1 MFLEL
6 SKESNFKKNY
16 FEMLKYRLAFAS
28 LELEGMS
35 DDLADIKQSIKIYNQ
50 LNAINYIFDNH
61 KEEELSHYDFTNLL
75 CNIAERV
82 TGEEITDFRKTS
94 AYVNGSNVER
104 SKPQMIRNDLWYLI
118 DDYNY
123 RIANCKSEKD
133 FFEIEA
139 EFHIR
144 LLHIHPFEDGNGRV
158 ARILLAYNMSKHSIA
173 PCIIT
178 KEIKK
183 EYCDLI
189 ENADAKKLAELF
201 EKLSKKELDTMVS
214 LYKEL
219 DEKGLIED
227 NIMSDTQEKEYQKIK
242 GSK

>member
-6 SKESNFKKNY
+6 SKESNFKKTY

-28 LELEGMS
+28 LELEGIS
-35 DDLADIKQSIKIYNQ
+35 DDLSDIKQSIKIYNQ
-50 LNAINYIFDNH
+50 LNAINYMFDTH
-61 KEEELSHYDFTNLL
+61 KEESLSHYEFTNLL
-75 CNIAERV
+75 CNVAEKV
-82 TGEEITDFRKTS
+82 TGEEINNFRTTT
-94 AYVNGSNVER
+94 AYVNGSSVER

-123 RIANCKSEKD
+123 RIENCKNEKE

-139 EFHIR
+139 DFHIR
-144 LLHIHPFEDGNGRV
+144 FLHIHPFEDGNGRV

-183 EYCDLI
+183 EYCDMI
-189 ENADAKKLAELF
+189 ENSDTKKLAELF
-201 EKLSKKELDTMVS
+201 EELSKKELDTMVS

-227 NIMSDTQEKEYQKIK
+227 NYMSDKQLEEYEKVK
-242 GSK
+242 GLK